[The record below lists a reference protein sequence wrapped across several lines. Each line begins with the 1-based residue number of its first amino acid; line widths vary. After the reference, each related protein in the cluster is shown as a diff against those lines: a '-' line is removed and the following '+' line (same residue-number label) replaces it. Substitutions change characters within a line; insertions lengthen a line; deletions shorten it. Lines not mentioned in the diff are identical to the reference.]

1 MHKIILIPDSFKG
14 TMESAEIC
22 RLMAKA
28 VESHYPTAKILSFP
42 VADGGEGTVDAI
54 LSAAG
59 GKKVFVGVKGPYF
72 GRRKAFFGITESGD
86 AVIETA
92 SCAGLTLVEH
102 NLHPDLT
109 TTYGVG
115 QLIARAAAQGCSRII
130 VGLGGSC
137 TNDGG
142 AGAAAACGVKF
153 YDKNRKTFI
162 PTGGTLADIAAIDD
176 SEMNPAVRRA
186 QIIAMCDV
194 DSPLYGPSGAAYVFA
209 PQKGAD
215 AAMVQRL
222 DEGLKHYSD
231 ILRQCLGIDIST
243 LPGAGAAGGL
253 GGGMA
258 AFFHAELRSGIE
270 TILDLVHFDEQLQG
284 ADLVLT
290 GEGKIDAQSLRGKV
304 VSGVARHAK
313 KQGVPVVAVVGDID
327 GDMALLYELGVAAV
341 FSINR
346 RAEALQTSR
355 RHSREDLSLTVDN
368 LMHFLKR
375 LGF

>member
-1 MHKIILIPDSFKG
+1 MNKIILIPDSFKG
-14 TMESAEIC
+14 TMDSAEIC
-22 RLMAKA
+22 LLMKKS
-28 VESHYPTAKILSFP
+28 VEMHYPTAQILSFP
-42 VADGGEGTVDAI
+42 VADGGEGTVDA
-54 LSAAG
+54 LLCAAG
-59 GKKVFVGVKGPYF
+59 GKKVSVSVKGPYF
-72 GRRKAFFGITESGD
+72 EKRKACFGITENGE

-92 SCAGLTLVEH
+92 SCAGLPLAEH
-102 NLHPDLT
+102 NLHPDMT

-115 QLIARAAAQGCSRII
+115 QLIARAAAQGCGRII

-153 YDKNRKTFI
+153 YDKGGKTFV
-162 PTGGTLADIAAIDD
+162 PTGGTLADIAAVDD
-176 SEMNPAVRRA
+176 SEINPAVRRA

-194 DSPLYGPSGAAYVFA
+194 DNPLYGPSGAASVFA

-215 AAMVQRL
+215 AAMVCRL

-231 ILRQCLGIDIST
+231 ILRQCLGVDLSG

-258 AFFHAELRSGIE
+258 AFFRAELRSGIE
-270 TILDLVHFDEQLQG
+270 TVLDLVRFDEQVKN

-290 GEGKIDAQSLRGKV
+290 GEGRIDSQSLRGKV

-313 KQGVPVVAVVGDID
+313 EHGVPVVAVVGDID
-327 GDMALLYELGVAAV
+327 GDMAPLYGLGVSAV

-346 RAEALQTSR
+346 RAEAFETSR
-355 RHSREDLSLTVDN
+355 MHSREDLSLTVEN
-368 LMHFLKR
+368 LMRFLKR

>member
-1 MHKIILIPDSFKG
+1 MNKIILIPDSFKG

-22 RLMAKA
+22 RLMKEAI
-28 VESHYPTAKILSFP
+28 ETHYPKAQILSFP
-42 VADGGEGTVDAI
+42 IADGGEGTVDAL

-59 GKKVFVGVKGPYF
+59 GKKVFVGVRGPYF
-72 GRRKAFFGITESGD
+72 GRRKACFGITESGE

-92 SCAGLTLVEH
+92 SCAGLTLVE
-102 NLHPDLT
+102 NKLHPDLT

-115 QLIARAAAQGCSRII
+115 QLIARAAAQGCGRII

-153 YDKNRKTFI
+153 YDKDGNAFV
-162 PTGGTLADIAAIDD
+162 PTGGTLADIAAVDD

-186 QIIAMCDV
+186 EIIAMCDV
-194 DSPLYGPSGAAYVFA
+194 DNPLYGPSGAAYVFA

-215 AAMVQRL
+215 AAMVRRL
-222 DEGLKHYSD
+222 DEGLQHYSE
-231 ILRQCLGIDIST
+231 ILRQCLGIDISG

-258 AFFHAELRSGIE
+258 AFFRAELHSGIE
-270 TILDLVHFDEQLQG
+270 TILDLVHFDEHLHN

-313 KQGVPVVAVVGDID
+313 GHGVPVVAVVGDID
-327 GDMALLYELGVAAV
+327 GDMTPLYELGVTAV
-341 FSINR
+341 FSINC
-346 RAEALQTSR
+346 RAEAFESSR
-355 RHSREDLSLTVDN
+355 MHSREDLSLTVDN
-368 LMHFLKR
+368 LMRCLER
-375 LGF
+375 LGV